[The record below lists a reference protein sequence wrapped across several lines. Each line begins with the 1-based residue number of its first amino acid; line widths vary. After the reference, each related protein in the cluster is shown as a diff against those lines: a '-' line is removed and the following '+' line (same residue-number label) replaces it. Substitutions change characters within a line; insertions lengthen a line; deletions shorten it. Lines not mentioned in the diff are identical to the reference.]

1 MAKDWTLIN
10 EKCKA
15 PYWLNERTRERINV
29 MTKGKSKIYDPTEDR
44 FINKRLSQLSELE
57 KDDLME
63 LVALYEID
71 LLDYIDRLL
80 SDNPVPL
87 DHDTAYN
94 SLSNMEE
101 GALLT
106 LLSVDTEQEY
116 DGLHQYADGEA

>member
-1 MAKDWTLIN
+1 MTLKTFRNNNALGDI
-10 EKCKA
+10 EARYVK
-15 PYWLNERTRERINV
+15 ERI
-29 MTKGKSKIYDPTEDR
+29 G
-44 FINKRLSQLSELE
+44 QLYQLE

-80 SDNPVPL
+80 SDNPIPL